1 MADSAVR
8 KARVPTDSIKD
19 KVAIIGMGCVKFGE
33 RWDTSGEDLIVDAV
47 KQCYEDAGVEEKDID
62 AAWFGTFCS
71 GISGLIFSIATK
83 LQYKP
88 VTRLENGCATGTE
101 AFRNACYAV
110 ASGACGVAMACGME
124 KLKDQGFG
132 GLPEN
137 VGAGLPNCGNGST
150 FTAPGAYAMVATR
163 YFHHYGITPED
174 GKKILARMMV
184 KSHANGAKNPLAHLR
199 KAITI
204 DQVVSAP
211 MIAWPLGL
219 FDCCGV
225 SDGAA
230 AAIVVPAKYAKEF
243 RPDPV
248 YVKALQICCSP
259 NDMHDDYDFT
269 HVECT
274 RRGGIAAYKEA
285 GVTNPRE
292 EISMA
297 EVHDC
302 FSITE
307 LVTYEDL
314 QWSEK
319 GRGREDVEGGFFEL
333 DGGLPV
339 QPDGGLKSFGH
350 PVGASGIRMLYEM
363 YLQLQGRAGERQLGN
378 PRLGLT
384 HNLGGFPWNNV
395 VSVCIVG
402 S

>member
-1 MADSAVR
+1 MAYGTR
-8 KARVPTDSIKD
+8 REVPITVESIKD
-19 KVAIIGMGCVKFGE
+19 RVAIIGMGCVKFGE
-33 RWDTSGEDLIVDAV
+33 LWGKSGEDLIVDAV

-62 AAWFGTFCS
+62 AAWFGTQWS
-71 GISGLIFSIATK
+71 GMSGLTLSMAIK

-88 VTRLENGCATGTE
+88 VTRLENGCATGSE

-110 ASGACGVAMACGME
+110 ASGVCGMALACGME
-124 KLKDQGFG
+124 KLKDTGFG
-132 GLPEN
+132 GLPE
-137 VGAGLPNCGNGST
+137 VVAAGIPTCGNGSN
-150 FTAPGAYAMVATR
+150 FTAPGAFAMLATR
-163 YFHHYGITPED
+163 YFHRYGLPPDE
-174 GKKILARMMV
+174 GKKILARIMV
-184 KSHANGAKNPLAHLR
+184 KSHANGVKNPLAHLR
-199 KAITI
+199 KAITM
-204 DQVVSAP
+204 DQVLNAP

-230 AAIVVPAKYAKEF
+230 AAIVVSAKYAKDF

-259 NDMHDDYDFT
+259 NDMKDEYDFT
-269 HVECT
+269 HVECGH
-274 RRGGIAAYKEA
+274 RGGIAAYKEA

-307 LVTYEDL
+307 LITYEDL
-314 QWSEK
+314 QWSA
-319 GRGREDVEGGFFEL
+319 RGKAREDIEAGFFDL

-363 YLQLQGRAGERQLGN
+363 YLQLQGRAGDRQIKD
-378 PRLGLT
+378 PKLGLT
-384 HNLGGFPWNNV
+384 HNMGGWPWNNV
-395 VSVCIVG
+395 TSICIVG
-402 S
+402 M